1 MNWAEQGPTRREVL
15 RAIGMMAGTAVLY
28 QAMEVLGHAK
38 ETQFAG
44 PPNLQGARPGTKVVV
59 LGAGLAGMLA
69 NLQARGVTPR
79 QRTVPSIGLH
89 QLFLD
94 DPNGVVVELNYPAS
108 EKQALNAAA

>member
-69 NLQARGVTPR
+69 AYELAKAALAEEAAVGALQMK
-79 QRTVPSIGLH
+79 
-89 QLFLD
+89 LD
-94 DPNGVVVELNYPAS
+94 DLAKGDA
-108 EKQALNAAA
+108 